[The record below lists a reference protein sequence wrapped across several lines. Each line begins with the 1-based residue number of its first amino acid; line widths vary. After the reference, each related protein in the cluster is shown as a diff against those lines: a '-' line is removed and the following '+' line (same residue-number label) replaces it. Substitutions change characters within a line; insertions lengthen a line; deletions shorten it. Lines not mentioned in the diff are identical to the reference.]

1 MAGRAAPL
9 ARTWYPC
16 AIVLSRRPKR
26 APRASTLET
35 LAQRILLATALE
47 MGRLA
52 NEALARTGLGEAV
65 VVGEARRGAELVG
78 EVSMIVRGPR
88 DAMALARALEGTR
101 SCEQV
106 EVTDPSTV
114 RMRFEGGGPA
124 RLRIV
129 PGRQL
134 RRRATPRD
142 GKPRPRPVARLAGRS
157 ARRPGGS
164 VQAMPLRGGGLRRAR
179 RPLRPGG
186 AARRARRDVCRSW

>member
-26 APRASTLET
+26 APRASTLEKPRE
-35 LAQRILLATALE
+35 RILLATALE

-88 DAMALARALEGTR
+88 DATALARALKGTR

-129 PGRQL
+129 PVAASSKSYSGEQEAPGTCGGSPRWPLRAAAWRQCAGDAAP
-134 RRRATPRD
+134 RRRST
-142 GKPRPRPVARLAGRS
+142 LRS
-157 ARRPGGS
+157 ASPSPRRRC
-164 VQAMPLRGGGLRRAR
+164 AK
-179 RPLRPGG
+179 
-186 AARRARRDVCRSW
+186 ARRDGCRSW